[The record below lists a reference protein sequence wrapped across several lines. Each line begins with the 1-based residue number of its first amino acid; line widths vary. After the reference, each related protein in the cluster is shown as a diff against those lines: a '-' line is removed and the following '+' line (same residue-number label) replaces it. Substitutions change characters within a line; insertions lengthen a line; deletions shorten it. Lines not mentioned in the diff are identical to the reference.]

1 MSKPVARFRFFRSA
15 WLAAGI
21 LLGFSVQAWAYSGD
35 TIQDDI
41 AREFNGATSYT
52 IPLTPPAQTT
62 STSTNCETTLQQENQ
77 AGEVP
82 SNEECYCPV
91 GATQPVC
98 SVLPSSDCQ
107 DILTAEQER
116 MGSSYDCTC
125 PTGATSPQ
133 CTSYYDL
140 CENNLPYYQNSTDE
154 CSCSQSATSAV
165 PECTS
170 NYQICEDNAGQY
182 ENGSTTCSCS
192 QYTTEPTCCKS
203 TTTEVPS
210 TVATVVPG
218 ISAGVSSSAVSVY
231 CADSSM
237 PTESTGYG
245 PACPGSSGITT
256 CYQGICRTWMN
267 TGGSMY
273 GGPFSGGGTYQP
285 TGSYWDWG
293 YCDGPNSAGSCGASG
308 GWFTIYF
315 GPSGYTGP
323 DVITYAP
330 SYTEYS
336 TVYNPVTTQSCTQEP
351 G

>member
-1 MSKPVARFRFFRSA
+1 MIKPVARFRFIRFA
-15 WLAAGI
+15 LAAGI
-21 LLGFSVQAWAYSGD
+21 LLGFSAQAWAYSGD

-170 NYQICEDNAGQY
+170 DYQICEDNAGQY
-182 ENGSTTCSCS
+182 ENSNTTCSCS
-192 QYTTEPTCCKS
+192 QYSTEPTCCTNNIVTVS
-203 TTTEVPS
+203 TT
-210 TVATVVPG
+210 VPG
-218 ISAGVSSSAVSVY
+218 ISVNSPKDGVGATFCYNSQRSVENNAY
-231 CADSSM
+231 GETCPAD
-237 PTESTGYG
+237 
-245 PACPGSSGITT
+245 SGITV
-256 CYQGICRTWMN
+256 CAYGICRNWA
-267 TGGSMY
+267 S
-273 GGPFSGGGTYQP
+273 SGDVMAGAEDSYQLNNPSVTYSP

-293 YCDGPNSAGSCGASG
+293 YCDGPTQTGSCS
-308 GWFTIYF
+308 GWFTIYE
-315 GPSGYTGP
+315 GPSTSFTGSNY
-323 DVITYAP
+323 ILYNS
-330 SYTEYS
+330 SYTEYKQE
-336 TVYNPVTTQSCTQEP
+336 TTQSCVQE
-351 G
+351 